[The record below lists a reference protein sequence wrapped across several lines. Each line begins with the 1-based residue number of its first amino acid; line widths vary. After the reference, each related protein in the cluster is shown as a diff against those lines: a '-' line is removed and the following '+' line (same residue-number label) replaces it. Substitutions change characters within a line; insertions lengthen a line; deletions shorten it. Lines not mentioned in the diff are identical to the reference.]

1 MAQDDA
7 PTAPTAPAARAS
19 RLHESLDAADA
30 TLLAELEDF
39 AVWLLRIVEGK
50 EPTDELETIALP
62 DSLCL
67 DEGCDLDALVEWGL
81 S

>member
-1 MAQDDA
+1 V
-7 PTAPTAPAARAS
+7 AAANR
-19 RLHESLDAADA
+19 RGHQ
-30 TLLAELEDF
+30 
-39 AVWLLRIVEGK
+39 GK